1 MAGNKLKKYLFFF
14 DSRATFSY
22 SNNVIKFF
30 KKKRI
35 KYKTLVSGNYLE
47 QEMKIGTKIFQKN
60 KLNISAITKF
70 NSPNTKPESWPIS
83 FGKAMIKY
91 AKIISRIKPD
101 IAIITGDRIETL
113 SFCITCAYMNVPL
126 AHIQAGDQS
135 GHIDDISRA
144 AIAKFSNI
152 HFAPSIEACKRLIN
166 WGENKKRIFFT
177 GAPQLDDISFNKNIK
192 KKNFYIV
199 IFHPVLN
206 EQKDLYR
213 QIDSLLNAIKK
224 TKINV
229 KWIYPNNDAG
239 YKKILEKINVS
250 KNKNISIVSNYERS
264 EFVKIMHESL
274 GIIGNSSCGII
285 EASLFKIPVIN
296 IGSRQ
301 NGRPQ
306 SSNIINSKTETKS
319 IINCINFIRKNKKFR
334 KTLRKVRN
342 PFFKKRSSEIIGK
355 ILIDLKKDNELL
367 IKY

>member
-30 KKKRI
+30 KRKKI
-35 KYKTLVSGNYLE
+35 KYMTLVSGNYLE
-47 QEMKIGTKIFQKN
+47 QEMKIDKNIFQKN
-60 KLNISAITKF
+60 KLNISAISKF
-70 NSPNTKPESWPIS
+70 NSPNNKPESWPIS

-91 AKIISRIKPD
+91 AKIISKIKPE

-135 GHIDDISRA
+135 GHIDDIARA

-152 HFAPSIEACKRLIN
+152 HFAPSLNACKRLIN

-177 GAPQLDDISFNKNIK
+177 GAPQLDDININTKIK
-192 KKNFYIV
+192 KKDFYIV

-206 EQKDLYR
+206 EQKDLHQ
-213 QIDSLLNAIKK
+213 QIESLLKAIKK
-224 TKINV
+224 TRIKV
-229 KWIYPNNDAG
+229 LWIYPNNDVG
-239 YKKILEKINVS
+239 YKKILNKINLT
-250 KNKNISIVSNYERS
+250 KNKNISVVSNYERS
-264 EFVKIMHESL
+264 EFVKILHQSS

-306 SSNIINSKTETKS
+306 SGNIINCKPEMKS
-319 IINCINFIRKNKKFR
+319 IINSINFIKKNKNFKA
-334 KTLRKVRN
+334 TLRNVKN
-342 PFFKKRSSEIIGK
+342 PFYKKKSSEIISK
-355 ILIDLKKDNELL
+355 ILINLKKDNKLL